1 MSSAEPLF
9 VGPGPSCRGPCA
21 GRAGQRGLDVSRYL
35 PLVCD
40 SRHGRS
46 AAGQTQIAAAVRPC
60 GARGAGRR
68 ELAFPIPY
76 RLQRIKNTIRL
87 LPAGISV
94 ASRAVLAVCSRGEMR
109 RHTHSRVTTHSIIY
123 ARSKDTHLRGSQ
135 GCKADYSFMFIIGL
149 HDARRTAAVGGCRCV
164 STRSRGTSYRH
175 PFMTWSSS
183 GQHL

>member
-68 ELAFPIPY
+68 ELAFPYKERDKVGCP
-76 RLQRIKNTIRL
+76 
-87 LPAGISV
+87 PV
-94 ASRAVLAVCSRGEMR
+94 SRSPRVPCSRGEMR

-183 GQHL
+183 GQHS